1 MISLGLG
8 PYLDNQFASL
18 PLSVQVFLASTFALV
33 GIVGFFCITVWIIVT
48 EFFHMPFTEFLDKFC
63 GVESDD

>member
-18 PLSVQVFLASTFALV
+18 PLSTQVFLASSIVLCGFV
-33 GIVGFFCITVWIIVT
+33 GCVWITVYVIVT

-63 GVESDD
+63 GVDSDD